1 MEQLNGTRKFL
12 IATHGTF
19 SAGAK
24 SSLDLIIGETA
35 QLFIIQAYANEN
47 VAIEDEIKAILDQV
61 GTQDELIVF
70 TDIMG
75 GSVTNQLVQHALKP
89 NVHIVSGF
97 NLPLL
102 IEAILGD
109 ADTPVNE
116 LIEAAISNAKEQI
129 VYVNKLLITS
139 NNNDFND

>member
-1 MEQLNGTRKFL
+1 MEDNNGKRKFL

-35 QLFIIQAYANEN
+35 QVFIIQAYVNEN
-47 VAIEDEIKAILDQV
+47 VPIEDEIKTIMAQV
-61 GTQDELIVF
+61 SEKDELIIF
-70 TDIMG
+70 TDITG
-75 GSVTNQLVQHALKP
+75 GSVTNQLVQHALTT

-102 IEAILGD
+102 IEVILGD
-109 ADTPVNE
+109 ADTPVDE
-116 LIEAAISNAKEQI
+116 LIEAAITNAKEQM
-129 VYVNKLLITS
+129 VYVNKLLSTP